1 MKGVDVIVVLDLA
14 DRDPQAWTMR
24 GVAADL
30 GLPLVAVKRS
40 IDRLSASTVLDAAS
54 RRVNRSEVEHLL
66 IDAARFMFPAQLGAQ
81 TRGVPT
87 AWGAAPLKGELAAGS
102 DVPVWP
108 SPTGEVRGSA
118 VEPLHE
124 AAIGL
129 ATTNPRLYEQ
139 LTLVDGLRLGDAR
152 ARGVAA
158 ELLRSR
164 LRDPQRA

>member
-14 DRDPQAWTMR
+14 DRDPAAWTMR
-24 GVAADL
+24 GLAADL

-40 IDRLSASTVLDAAS
+40 IDRLTATTVLDAAS
-54 RRVNRSEVEHLL
+54 RRVNRTEVEHLL
-66 IDAARFMFPAQLGAQ
+66 VDALRFMFPAQLGAQ

-87 AWGAAPLKGELAAGS
+87 AWGTSPLRDGLAAGGE
-102 DVPVWP
+102 VPVWP
-108 SPTGEVRGSA
+108 SPTGDARGSA
-118 VEPLHE
+118 VEPLHQ

-158 ELLRSR
+158 KLLRSR